1 MVAKSLNAMF
11 SMAETLIPNCTRGIP
26 SSFSSSRLASTSNL
40 QSPSSLACKSAF
52 CHLKFRFA
60 TQLRFG
66 ARKWEILAATTPAS
80 VVDDGSMSID
90 LRRFIDLNAGKWN
103 GSFYQ
108 FDAHGNL
115 LQTVSTKLSASSYG
129 EDELISL
136 IQTLYIKQPLLA
148 GNDEVEWAEYKI
160 KEANMFTIDK
170 YQQIGFFPK
179 ERAFSLQYQ
188 TTGMLETVLRQG
200 VLGEADIGE
209 EFPKNLKIPSKWPS
223 IVCENC
229 LYSLEKD
236 TRARAFHIMDPK
248 GILEMLIVFVEE
260 RGKEMPVF
268 PSCNTATIGLNVSEQ
283 DFRNQIT
290 PWLGRWEGH
299 SVTKRSGVYGATLAE
314 ADTVALLE
322 MDGNDHLIQDITS
335 TASGSDIT
343 TNVHWTGTISDN
355 MATFDGGFQLIF
367 LPGGMCMG
375 CPCDIG
381 RHVAQLQ
388 PFHLE
393 FCWMES
399 LEKRQRLV
407 RTYDTDGLVVSTT
420 YFYEIKG

>member
-136 IQTLYIKQPLLA
+136 IQT
-148 GNDEVEWAEYKI
+148 
-160 KEANMFTIDK
+160 
-170 YQQIGFFPK
+170 
-179 ERAFSLQYQ
+179 
-188 TTGMLETVLRQG
+188 
-200 VLGEADIGE
+200 
-209 EFPKNLKIPSKWPS
+209 NLKIPSKWPS